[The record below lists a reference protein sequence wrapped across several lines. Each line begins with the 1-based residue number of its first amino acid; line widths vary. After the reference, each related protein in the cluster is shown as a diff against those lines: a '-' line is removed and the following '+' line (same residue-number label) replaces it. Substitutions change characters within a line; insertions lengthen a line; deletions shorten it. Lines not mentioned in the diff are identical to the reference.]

1 MKKMVLVAV
10 ALMTL
15 ASGFAKTEKENAVQ
29 RLEQKYDMTFDMRRL
44 AVTLDLTYD
53 QMEAIQTI
61 QDNFNDE
68 MKSAAGAHG
77 FMRHIMVDKA
87 IEKDVRNM
95 RQVLNEKQY
104 NTYMQLLGLTLRN
117 KGIR

>member
-1 MKKMVLVAV
+1 MKKIVLTVVAM
-10 ALMTL
+10 MTL
-15 ASGFAKTEKENAVQ
+15 TMGYAKTDVRRQVRNVEN
-29 RLEQKYDMTFDMRRL
+29 YDMTFDMRRL

-77 FMRHIMVDKA
+77 FMRHIMVGKA